1 MTILVLGGAGYI
13 GSHMLAYLQQ
23 QNINCVVIDNL
34 STGFRESVPV
44 NVPFYEG
51 DLADTSLLVDV
62 FKEHSVT
69 AVMHFAAFSQ
79 VGESVEKP
87 HKYYQNNLLNTLSV
101 LQAMHDHGVEQFV
114 FSSTAAVYGQPQTE
128 LIDEQHP
135 TNPINP
141 YGRSKLAVEWV
152 LQDYAEVYGL
162 KSVCLRYFNAAGA
175 QPDGDNGERHDP
187 ETHLVPLVL
196 QAASGRRDSISV
208 FGDDYDTADGTCVR
222 DYIHIVDLAQAHLLA
237 LNWLENQQGG
247 VYKVFNLGNGNG
259 YSVRQV
265 IDAVK
270 VVTDKEFN
278 VVQAERRV
286 GDPGVLVA
294 SADLACAE
302 LGWNPQFTDL
312 EEIIS
317 HAWQWEKQH
326 GSLWGET
333 Q

>member
-1 MTILVLGGAGYI
+1 MTVLVLGGAGYI
-13 GSHMLAYLQQ
+13 GSHMVAYLRQQ
-23 QNINCVVIDNL
+23 EVNCVVIDNL
-34 STGFRESVPV
+34 STGFRESVPA

-51 DLADTSLLVDV
+51 DLADKSLLTDILNQ
-62 FKEHSVT
+62 HNVT

-79 VGESVEKP
+79 VGESVVEP
-87 HKYYQNNLLNTLSV
+87 QKYYQNNLLNTLSV
-101 LQAMHDHGVEQFV
+101 LQVMQEQGVEQFV
-114 FSSTAAVYGQPQTE
+114 FSSTAAVYGQPQSD
-128 LIDEQHP
+128 LIDEKHP
-135 TNPINP
+135 ANPINP

-152 LQDYAEVYGL
+152 LQDYAQAHGL

-175 QPDGDNGERHDP
+175 QPDGSNGERHDP

-208 FGDDYDTADGTCVR
+208 FGDDYATPDGTCVR

-237 LNWLENQQGG
+237 LNWLGSQKGG
-247 VYKVFNLGNGNG
+247 IYKVFNLGNGNG

-270 VVTDKEFN
+270 TVTDKEFN

-294 SADLACAE
+294 SAYLARTE
-302 LGWNPQFTDL
+302 LGWNPQFTELD
-312 EEIIS
+312 EIIS

-326 GSLWGET
+326 GNLWGMK
-333 Q
+333 